1 MRLLFYTKLG
11 LVLSVLSI
19 LAGAFVR
26 ATGSGDGCGATWP
39 TCKGKIIPTLAD
51 TSEII
56 EFSHRSVSGVL
67 LIVTLYIFINSRKL
81 EKNSIARTAV
91 NYLTFFVLFEALIG
105 AVIVVFEWVG
115 LNSSL
120 PRIIAVPIHLVNTFG
135 LLASYVILYK
145 ILENKLDS
153 IKNLW
158 DRNFII
164 ISIFFLLTG
173 ATGSITALA
182 DVLYPSASFYEGF
195 MDDFDKTSELLT
207 RLRIFHPI
215 VSTILSIG
223 LYIESKQLQERF
235 NINTNFLKF
244 LIFAAIFLGVT
255 NVLSNI
261 VLFLSIFHLAMA
273 DLLWI
278 TYIYVSCLLY
288 TSPSPRDR
296 QKSRMPSSA

>member
-39 TCKGKIIPTLAD
+39 TCKGRIIPSLSD

-56 EFSHRSVSGVL
+56 EFSHRGISGIL
-67 LIVTLYIFINSRKL
+67 LIVTLYIFVNSRKL
-81 EKNSIARTAV
+81 EKGSIAKRAA

-105 AVIVVFEWVG
+105 AVIVIFEWVG

-120 PRIIAVPIHLVNTFG
+120 PRIVAVPIHLVNTFG
-135 LLASYVILYK
+135 LLASYVILFK
-145 ILENKLDS
+145 ILENKMDS

-164 ISIFFLLTG
+164 ISILFLLTG

-182 DVLYPSASFYEGF
+182 DVLYPSASFIEGF
-195 MDDFDKTSELLT
+195 LDDFDRTSEVLT

-215 VSTILSIG
+215 VSTILSIA
-223 LYIESKQLQERF
+223 LYIESKQLQKRF
-235 NINTNFLKF
+235 DINTNFLKF
-244 LIFAAIFLGVT
+244 LIFAAVFLGVA

-261 VLFLSIFHLAMA
+261 VLFLSIFHLALA

-278 TYIYVSCLLY
+278 TYIYVSLDKAKNNL
-288 TSPSPRDR
+288 SIN
-296 QKSRMPSSA
+296 

>member
-39 TCKGKIIPTLAD
+39 TCKGRIIPSLSD

-56 EFSHRSVSGVL
+56 EFSHRGISGIL
-67 LIVTLYIFINSRKL
+67 LIVTLYIYVNSRKL
-81 EKNSIARTAV
+81 EKGSIARRAA

-105 AVIVVFEWVG
+105 AVIVIFEWVG

-135 LLASYVILYK
+135 LLASYVILFK

-164 ISIFFLLTG
+164 ISILFLLTG

-182 DVLYPSASFYEGF
+182 DVLYPSASFIQGF
-195 MDDFDKTSELLT
+195 LDDFDRTSEVLT
-207 RLRIFHPI
+207 RLRIFHPV
-215 VSTILSIG
+215 VSTILSIA
-223 LYIESKQLQERF
+223 LYIESKQLQKRF
-235 NINTNFLKF
+235 DINTNFLKF
-244 LIFAAIFLGVT
+244 LIFAAVFLGVA

-261 VLFLSIFHLAMA
+261 VLFLSIFHLALA

-278 TYIYVSCLLY
+278 TYIYVSLDKAKNNL
-288 TSPSPRDR
+288 SIN
-296 QKSRMPSSA
+296 

>member
-39 TCKGKIIPTLAD
+39 TCKGRIIPSLSD

-56 EFSHRSVSGVL
+56 EFSHRGISGIL
-67 LIVTLYIFINSRKL
+67 LIVTLYIFVNSRKL
-81 EKNSIARTAV
+81 EKGSIARRAA

-105 AVIVVFEWVG
+105 AVIVIFEWVG

-120 PRIIAVPIHLVNTFG
+120 PRIVAVPIHLVNTFG
-135 LLASYVILYK
+135 LLASYVILFK
-145 ILENKLDS
+145 ILENKLNS

-164 ISIFFLLTG
+164 ISILFLLTG

-182 DVLYPSASFYEGF
+182 DVLYPSASFIEGF
-195 MDDFDKTSELLT
+195 LDDFDRTSEVLT
-207 RLRIFHPI
+207 RLRIFHPV
-215 VSTILSIG
+215 VSTILSIA
-223 LYIESKQLQERF
+223 LYIESKQLQKRF
-235 NINTNFLKF
+235 DINTNFLKF
-244 LIFAAIFLGVT
+244 LIFAAVFLGVA

-261 VLFLSIFHLAMA
+261 VLFLSIFHLALA

-278 TYIYVSCLLY
+278 TYIYVSLDKAKNNL
-288 TSPSPRDR
+288 SIN
-296 QKSRMPSSA
+296 